1 MSIAPENGSR
11 ASARPLRVLIV
22 DDEVPARMR
31 LRDLLADCSA
41 EMPLEVVGEAGNARH
56 ALDLLATSGADVILL
71 DIRMPEM
78 DGIELA
84 QHLQKLPDPPGIVFT
99 TAYDAYAIR
108 AFEVH
113 AIDYLLKP
121 IRSARLKE
129 ALVRAQS
136 ARRPS
141 MEALREVSKHAPA
154 FLSAHE
160 RGRIHL
166 IPIDEVVYLKAELK
180 YVTVRTAEREY
191 LIEDAL
197 ARLEQEYADKF
208 VRVHRN
214 CLISRAAVRGFERGT
229 GEADGQWL
237 ALLEGCEEK
246 IAVSRRQQHIVRE
259 LAKSR
264 ATQLPG

>member
-1 MSIAPENGSR
+1 MSAQ
-11 ASARPLRVLIV
+11 ALRVLIV
-22 DDEVPARMR
+22 DDEAPARAR
-31 LRDLLADCSA
+31 LRDLLADCSS
-41 EMPLEVVGEAGNARH
+41 EFVLEIVGEAGTARD
-56 ALDLLATSGADVILL
+56 ALDLVSTIGVDVILL

-84 QHLQKLPDPPGIVFT
+84 QHMQKLPQPPAIIFT

-121 IRSARLKE
+121 IRTSRLQE
-129 ALVRAQS
+129 ALGRARS
-136 ARRPS
+136 SRAPS
-141 MEALREVSKHAPA
+141 VEALREVSKGAPA
-154 FLSAHE
+154 FLSAQE

-166 IPIDEVVYLKAELK
+166 IPLDDVIYLKAELK

-197 ARLEQEYADKF
+197 ARLEQDYPDRFA
-208 VRVHRN
+208 RVHRN
-214 CLISRAAVRGFERGT
+214 CLIARAAIRGFERGS
-229 GEADGQWL
+229 GETEGQWL

-259 LAKSR
+259 IGKQ
-264 ATQLPG
+264 T